1 MKQQRDAWPEQMRD
15 IDPEHLVFID
25 EAGAKTN
32 MARLRARA
40 AVGERA
46 LAKEP
51 AGHWATTTM
60 IGAVRLS
67 GPCATL
73 AVNAPVDG
81 DVFRIYV
88 EQVLVPTL
96 RVGDVVVMDNLQSHK
111 VAGVRE
117 AIEAAGATLLYLPPY
132 SPDFNPIENM
142 WSKVKQWLRS
152 AAARTFDSLCDAIA
166 AALKAVTADDCRGFF
181 GHCGYLAT

>member
-1 MKQQRDAWPEQMRD
+1 MRD
-15 IDPEHLVFID
+15 IDPEQLVFID

-40 AVGERA
+40 AVGTRA
-46 LAKEP
+46 LAKTP
-51 AGHWATTTM
+51 AGHWASTTM

-73 AVNAPVDG
+73 AVNAPVDA

-88 EQVLVPTL
+88 EQVLVPAL
-96 RVGDVVVMDNLQSHK
+96 RVGDVVVMDNLQQPHK
-111 VAGVRE
+111 VAGVRA

-152 AAARTFDSLCDAIA
+152 AAARSFDALCDAIA

-181 GHCGYLAT
+181 RHCGYLAT

>member
-1 MKQQRDAWPEQMRD
+1 VEG
-15 IDPEHLVFID
+15 IDPARLIFID
-25 EAGAKTN
+25 ESGAKTN

-40 AVGERA
+40 PLGERA
-46 LAKEP
+46 SAKEP

-73 AVNAPVDG
+73 AVEGSTDAE
-81 DVFRIYV
+81 VFRVYV
-88 EQVLVPTL
+88 QRVLVPEL
-96 RVGDVVVMDNLQSHK
+96 KAGDVVVMDNLQPHK
-111 VAGVRE
+111 ACGVRE
-117 AIEAAGATLLYLPPY
+117 AIEGAGATLLYLPPY

-166 AALKAVTADDCRGFF
+166 AALCAVSPDDCHGFF
-181 GHCGYLAT
+181 RHCGYIAT